1 MLVRTYETIFITKP
15 DFEQE
20 SVTKLHERLLKAI
33 DSEGGVELKLVDWGR
48 RRLAYPIA
56 RNRKGNYFYF
66 GYIASP
72 KCLSEVHRHLGLSGD
87 VVRYQT
93 IALSKLNPLVRFDVE
108 SERKRVDALTPDP
121 QDEQEEDRRRER
133 RDHRHHGGDSRRH
146 RAPYGDADKAPADKA
161 SADKAPADKASADK
175 APAAKA
181 SADKAPADKAS
192 ADKASADKAPAEKT
206 KKTKK
211 TQTKK
216 EVAAAKDDK
225 PATEE
230 QA

>member
-33 DSEGGVELKLVDWGR
+33 DSAGGVELKLVDWGR
-48 RRLAYPIA
+48 RRLAYPID

-72 KCLSEVHRHLGLSGD
+72 KCLAEVHRHLGLSGD

-108 SERKRVDALTPDP
+108 AERQRVEALTPDP

-146 RAPYGDADKAPADKA
+146 RPPPSDGDRGGDPAKADAASGTDSKA
-161 SADKAPADKASADK
+161 SGTDSKEKADAGQKD
-175 APAAKA
+175 
-181 SADKAPADKAS
+181 
-192 ADKASADKAPAEKT
+192 
-206 KKTKK
+206 
-211 TQTKK
+211 
-216 EVAAAKDDK
+216 AAAV
-225 PATEE
+225 EE
-230 QA
+230 KA